1 MVYGIFLKEREK
13 SKHLS
18 ALSGESMGITVE
30 IYAADPEEFVSLQ
43 KRIASELTSEE
54 EAQLIFN
61 QLRDYPQA
69 DFSLHLHWPEDIDA
83 LCQAM
88 IAAGLAV
95 PPSHTKLLVEE
106 LWCDGASACVNR
118 LSQELPLALAQT
130 TEETL
135 KQIAEQWVRS
145 YILDPSTQTAYYS
158 FAYDAAVKALAV
170 LCQASRAALAQKNP
184 LFLYLQW

>member
-1 MVYGIFLKEREK
+1 MVSFHKEREK

-18 ALSGESMGITVE
+18 ALSGESMGITIE
-30 IYAADPEEFVSLQ
+30 IYVADPEEFVSLQ

-88 IAAGLAV
+88 FAQGLAV
-95 PPSHTKLLVEE
+95 PASHTKLLVEE
-106 LWCDGASACVNR
+106 LWFDGTSACITR

-135 KQIAEQWVRS
+135 KQIAELRIGEYSSPSVR
-145 YILDPSTQTAYYS
+145 
-158 FAYDAAVKALAV
+158 
-170 LCQASRAALAQKNP
+170 NE
-184 LFLYLQW
+184 

>member
-18 ALSGESMGITVE
+18 ALSGESMGITIE
-30 IYAADPEEFVSLQ
+30 IYVADPEEFVSLQ

-88 IAAGLAV
+88 LAQGLAV
-95 PPSHTKLLVEE
+95 PASHTKLLVEE
-106 LWCDGASACVNR
+106 LWFDGTSACITR
-118 LSQELPLALAQT
+118 LSQALPLALAQT

-145 YILDPSTQTAYYS
+145 YIPDPSTHTAYYTI
-158 FAYDAAVKALAV
+158 AYDAAVKALAA
-170 LCQASRAALAQKNP
+170 LRQASREALAQSKP
-184 LFLYLQW
+184 LLLYLQW